1 MTQTPLDSQQ
11 ENRRLRS
18 AAEAMRS
25 NQRLA
30 QGGLVIGFV
39 LAGVR
44 FQIGGRIPDAIQIA
58 MLVAAALI
66 VVVTA
71 IPFSRSLCPKC
82 KGKYHSVA
90 GIFRSSNSEAR
101 PCKSCGF
108 NIDKHI
114 PRYG

>member
-1 MTQTPLDSQQ
+1 MTQAQLDPQQ

-25 NQRLA
+25 RQRLA
-30 QGGLVIGFV
+30 QGGVVIGGI
-39 LAGVR
+39 LAATR
-44 FQIGGRIPDAIQIA
+44 FQIGGRIPETIQMA
-58 MLVAAALI
+58 MLVVAALI
-66 VVVTA
+66 VVVAA
-71 IPFSRSLCPKC
+71 IPFARSLCPKC
-82 KGKYHSVA
+82 KHKYHSIS
-90 GIFRSSNSEAR
+90 GIFRSPNADAR